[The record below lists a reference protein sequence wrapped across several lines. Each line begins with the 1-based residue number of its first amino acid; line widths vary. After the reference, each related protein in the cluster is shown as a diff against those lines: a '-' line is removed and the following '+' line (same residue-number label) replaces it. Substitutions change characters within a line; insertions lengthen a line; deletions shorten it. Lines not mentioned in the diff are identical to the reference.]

1 MKPIFLDFRDETA
14 INIFSLEISKSK
26 QIKKQYYEG
35 KMSQNIYAQHIDLTM
50 RVLSAI
56 INIIK
61 GFEKY

>member
-1 MKPIFLDFRDETA
+1 MRLLSIFFLWKSQ
-14 INIFSLEISKSK
+14 NPSKSK
-26 QIKKQYYEG
+26 SSKG

>member
-1 MKPIFLDFRDETA
+1 
-14 INIFSLEISKSK
+14 
-26 QIKKQYYEG
+26 
-35 KMSQNIYAQHIDLTM
+35 MSQNIYAQHIDLTM